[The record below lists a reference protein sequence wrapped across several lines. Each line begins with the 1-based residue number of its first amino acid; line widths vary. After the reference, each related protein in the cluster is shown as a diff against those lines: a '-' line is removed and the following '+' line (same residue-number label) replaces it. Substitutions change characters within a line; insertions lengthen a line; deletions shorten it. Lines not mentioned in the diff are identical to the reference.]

1 MIDTRGFKMK
11 RLLLCAL
18 LLACVGAKNE
28 KSDLL
33 FTTSFETL
41 SVGEFAELKDNGL
54 TFKSKG
60 DISISSKFAKTGS
73 KSLHIQG
80 GEETVLEVVLPENLK
95 SSRGVTFKA
104 ERWTSKNPFKLRVQA
119 EVNGNWKEVAN
130 LDKKVTTGR
139 GFPSHVAI
147 KLPEE
152 IIGGLKIICTAPAG
166 KGVLIDDLKF
176 HKGNPPKPAPNPY
189 VATEKIR
196 NILDSKALFVSG
208 TENTHTFRI
217 PAIITAPNGDLIAS
231 CDARRKSS
239 ADLIWVRDIDIV
251 VKRSTDNGKT
261 WTDME
266 MVCDFGDG
274 RPASD
279 PSFIVDK
286 VTGEIFCFYNYM
298 DQDNA
303 PKEFRL
309 WYQSSKDNGKTWS
322 KPRDITDDISH
333 KDWKMDFKFITSGRG
348 IQTAD
353 GELLHTLVNLKRG
366 LHLFGSKD
374 HGKTWGYYPVPIKP
388 ANESKVIQLADNS
401 LMINCRHNGKG
412 QRYVHNSNDHGKSWE
427 GYKDMTLPDP
437 GCNGAILRYTSIKDG
452 YKKNRL
458 LFVNASSVKGRKNL
472 SLRISYDEGKTWSK
486 GKVIDSGP
494 SAYSDITICKDGT
507 IGILYEPGY
516 KEVRFTRVSLED
528 LTDGEDTLSIPYKN

>member
-1 MIDTRGFKMK
+1 MK
-11 RLLLCAL
+11 LLVLMLILCGCAT
-18 LLACVGAKNE
+18 AKE
-28 KSDLL
+28 SKDVL
-33 FTTSFETL
+33 FNTSFEKVNAGKFT
-41 SVGEFAELKDNGL
+41 ELKDGNVV
-54 TFKSKG
+54 FKSQG
-60 DISISSKFAKTGS
+60 PVAISSSHAKTGS
-73 KSLHIQG
+73 QSLHIQG
-80 GEETVLEVVLPENLK
+80 GEETVVEIILPDQYQAI
-95 SSRGVTFKA
+95 RGITFKA
-104 ERWTSKNPFKLRVQA
+104 ERWTSQNPFKMRFLA
-119 EVNGNWKEVAN
+119 EMNGNWKEIEN
-130 LDKKVTTGR
+130 LDTKVKVGKGFTTN
-139 GFPSHVAI
+139 VAI

-152 IIGGLKIICTAPAG
+152 IIGGLKIVCTAPAG

-176 HKGNPPKPAPNPY
+176 HKGAPPKPKPNPY

-196 NILDSKALFVSG
+196 NIIDSKALFISG

-217 PAIITAPNGDLIAS
+217 PAIITAPNGDLIAC
-231 CDARRKSS
+231 CDARRKSR

-251 VKRSTDNGKT
+251 IKRSSDNGKT

-266 MVCDFGDG
+266 VVCDFGDG

-286 VTGEIFCFYNYM
+286 TTGEIFCFYNFM

-309 WYQSSKDNGKTWS
+309 WYQSSKDNGKTWG

-348 IQTAD
+348 IQTQD

-366 LHLFGSKD
+366 LHIFGSKD
-374 HGKTWGYYPVPIKP
+374 HGKTWGYYPAPIKP
-388 ANESKVIQLADNS
+388 ANESKIIQLADGN
-401 LMINCRHNGKG
+401 LMVNCRHNGKG
-412 QRYVHNSNDHGKSWE
+412 QRYIHTSNDHGKTWT

-472 SLRISYDEGKTWSK
+472 AVRISYDEGKTWSK
-486 GKVIDSGP
+486 GKVVDEGA

-516 KEVRFTRVSLED
+516 KEVRFTRISLED
-528 LTDGEDTLSIPYKN
+528 LTDGQDSLAIPYKN